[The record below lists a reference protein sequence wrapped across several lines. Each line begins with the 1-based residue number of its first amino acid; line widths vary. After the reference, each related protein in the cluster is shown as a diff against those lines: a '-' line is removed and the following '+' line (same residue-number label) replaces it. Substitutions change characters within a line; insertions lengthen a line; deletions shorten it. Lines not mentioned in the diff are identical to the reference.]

1 MFSKYLLPNLKVRVS
16 MDVFSMQRCLLLL
29 VRANKTARLDIAQV
43 QKLLQGVARANAIHI
58 ADEPRERRHDGRV

>member
-1 MFSKYLLPNLKVRVS
+1 
-16 MDVFSMQRCLLLL
+16 MDVFSMQRCLPLL